1 MTSSCMRSL
10 RLKHLPVA
18 LLLAMLPTTNVRA
31 QSTSDPINLGKAF
44 DFRSDPMGNIYVV
57 SGAEIQKFSPA
68 GTPGVRYS
76 RKDLGTPTS
85 IDVSNPL
92 RILVF
97 YAEFALIKITDNN
110 LVDQSE
116 IDLRSLGYLQ
126 PRAAAIAPDQ
136 GIWIFD
142 EIIGALIKIDT
153 RLQSASISVDLIQLL
168 GYRPQIREIATSRDW
183 VIARDD
189 SLIHVFDLFGTKS
202 MSIPIYSRPVLCQ
215 LIEGTLLFSQGEELI
230 RTDLRT
236 RTDQRSA
243 LPCPSESE
251 RTEWINNRCR
261 YMYRGNLYMA
271 R

>member
-1 MTSSCMRSL
+1 
-10 RLKHLPVA
+10 
-18 LLLAMLPTTNVRA
+18 
-31 QSTSDPINLGKAF
+31 
-44 DFRSDPMGNIYVV
+44 MGNLYVV
-57 SGAEIQKFSPA
+57 SGAEIQKFSPSGA
-68 GTPGVRYS
+68 PGVRYS

-92 RILVF
+92 RILIF
-97 YAEFALIKITDNN
+97 YAEFALINITDNN

-153 RLQSASISVDLIQLL
+153 RLQSAAISVDLIQLL

-202 MSIPIYSRPVLCQ
+202 MSIPIQSKPVLCQ
-215 LIEGTLLFSQGEELI
+215 LIEGTLLFSQGEELV

-236 RTDQRSA
+236 RTEQRSP
-243 LPCPSESE
+243 LPCPSASE
-251 RTEWINNRCR
+251 RTEWIDNRCR
-261 YMYRGNLYMA
+261 YMVRGNLYMA